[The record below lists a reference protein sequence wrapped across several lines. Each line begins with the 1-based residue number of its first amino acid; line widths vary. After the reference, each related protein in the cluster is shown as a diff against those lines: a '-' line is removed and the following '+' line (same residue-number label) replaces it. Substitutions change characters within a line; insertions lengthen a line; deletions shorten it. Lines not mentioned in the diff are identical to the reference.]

1 MGLLGSGRK
10 FVKVAVTGATG
21 FIGKRLVEEFE
32 RTGVEFVVITRDS
45 SRARGAFPQAAGI
58 LEWDPPG
65 RGLNPSDLAGLDG
78 VVNLAGAT
86 VAQRWTARA
95 KNAIRNSRVDSTR
108 LVVDAISGSDSPP
121 PVLVSTSAIGFY
133 GPRDST
139 RLNEDSPPGSDFLA
153 EVCQQWE
160 AESQKATAAGV
171 RVVNPRMGIVL
182 GSGGGAMANMLT
194 PFKLGVGGPIGNGRQ
209 WMSWVHIDDVAGM
222 LIEGLKSAGLSGPV
236 NVTAPEPA
244 TNRDF
249 SKALGRALHRPAF
262 LPTPVF
268 ALRLGFGEFA
278 DILATGQRV
287 LPEKALA
294 AGYRFRFPE
303 LREALSE
310 VV

>member
-1 MGLLGSGRK
+1 M
-10 FVKVAVTGATG
+10 KVAITGATG
-21 FIGKRLVEEFE
+21 FIGKRLIEEFG
-32 RTGVEFVVITRDS
+32 RQGIEFIVITRNP
-45 SRARGAFPQAAGI
+45 SRAQQVFPQAAGFV
-58 LEWDPPG
+58 EWNPPEG
-65 RGLNPSDLAGLDG
+65 SLSPSDLAGLDG
-78 VVNLAGAT
+78 VVNLAGAS

-95 KNAIRNSRVDSTR
+95 KDAIRNSRMDSTR
-108 LVVDAISGSDSPP
+108 LVVDAITGLDTPP

-139 RLNEDSPPGSDFLA
+139 RLSEDSPTGSDYLA
-153 EVCQQWE
+153 EVCRQWE
-160 AESQKATAAGV
+160 AESQKAAASGI
-171 RVVNPRMGIVL
+171 RVVNPRIGIVL
-182 GSGGGAMANMLT
+182 GRGGGAMANMLT
-194 PFKLGVGGPIGNGRQ
+194 PFKLGVGGPIGDGSQ
-209 WMSWVHIDDVAGM
+209 WMSWVHIDDVAG
-222 LIEGLKSAGLSGPV
+222 LLAYSLTNDSLSGPV

-244 TNRDF
+244 TNRNF
-249 SKALGRALHRPAF
+249 AKTLGRVLHRPAI

-303 LREALSE
+303 LQEALSE